1 MRYQSE
7 SAEGTTALSEKTSG
21 RCAMA
26 KNDERKYEILN
37 AIIRDYIHTAEP
49 VGSRTLEK
57 KYNLGISSATIR
69 NEMADLEDMGYLMQP
84 HASSGRIPTQKA
96 YRFYVDKY
104 MQVFDLPEDVS
115 EGVRVQYEQYLG
127 ELEAAVEKTA
137 EILNKLTSYTS
148 LVTSPNITETNIKDV
163 HLISIENERI
173 LIVVITTQGMVK
185 SAELKL
191 DIIPTLS
198 QLERVGNFLSFCK
211 EIRSEYSVGSFSA
224 GYDSLDRTEK
234 KILSAIVPAIR
245 MLLNSQNETKV
256 YSNGMTEILNH
267 PEFRDTA
274 KAKQILDTLY
284 KQELI
289 GMLLASN
296 EDDYNVRIGSET
308 EVNELED
315 CSLIT
320 ATYKLNGVPI
330 GTVGLIGPTRM
341 DYDKCV
347 SALNTMTNEL
357 SKHINNT
364 MGGNNLDG

>member
-1 MRYQSE
+1 
-7 SAEGTTALSEKTSG
+7 
-21 RCAMA
+21 MA

-37 AIIRDYIHTAEP
+37 AIIKDYIHTAEP

-104 MQVFDLPEDVS
+104 MQVFDLPKDVS
-115 EGVRVQYEQYLG
+115 QGVRSQFEQYLG

-137 EILNKLTSYTS
+137 EILNKLTNYTS
-148 LVTSPNITETNIKDV
+148 LVTAPNIAEVNIKDV
-163 HLISIENERI
+163 HLIPIENERI
-173 LIVVITTQGMVK
+173 LIVVITVQGMVK

-191 DIIPTLS
+191 DIIPTAS
-198 QLERVGNFLSFCK
+198 QLEKVGNFLSYCK
-211 EIRSEYSVGSFSA
+211 EIRTEYSVGSFTS
-224 GYDSLDRTEK
+224 GYDALVGHEK
-234 KILSAIVPAIR
+234 KILSQIVPAIG
-245 MLLNSQNETKV
+245 MLINTNNETKI

-267 PEFRDTA
+267 PEFQDTA

-289 GMLLASN
+289 GMLLTSTR
-296 EDDYNVRIGSET
+296 DDYDVRIGSET
-308 EVNELED
+308 EVSELED

-320 ATYKLNGVPI
+320 ATYKFNGMPI

-347 SALNTMTNEL
+347 SALNAMTNEL
-357 SKHINNT
+357 SKHINDT
-364 MGGNNLDG
+364 MGGNSLDG

>member
-1 MRYQSE
+1 
-7 SAEGTTALSEKTSG
+7 
-21 RCAMA
+21 MA

-37 AIIRDYIHTAEP
+37 AIIKDYIHTAEP

-69 NEMADLEDMGYLMQP
+69 NEMADLEDMGFLMQP

-115 EGVRVQYEQYLG
+115 EGVRSQYEQYLG

-137 EILNKLTSYTS
+137 EILNKLTNYTS
-148 LVTSPNITETNIKDV
+148 LVTSPNIAEMRIKDV
-163 HLISIENERI
+163 HLIPIENERI
-173 LIVVITTQGMVK
+173 LIVVITMQGMVK

-191 DIIPTLS
+191 DIIPTSS
-198 QLERVGNFLSFCK
+198 QLEKVGNFLSFCK
-211 EIRSEYSVGSFSA
+211 EIRSEYSVGSFTS
-224 GYDSLDRTEK
+224 GYDALDRLEK
-234 KILSAIVPAIR
+234 KILSQIVPAINV
-245 MLLNSQNETKV
+245 LLSTTNETKIF
-256 YSNGMTEILNH
+256 SNGMTEILNH
-267 PEFRDTA
+267 PEFQNTA
-274 KAKQILDTLY
+274 KAKKILDTLY

-289 GMLLASN
+289 GMLLTSTS
-296 EDDYNVRIGSET
+296 DDYDIKIGSET
-308 EVNELED
+308 EVSELED

-320 ATYKLNGVPI
+320 ATYKFNGMPI

-347 SALNTMTNEL
+347 SALNAMTSEL

-364 MGGNNLDG
+364 MGGNSLDG

>member
-1 MRYQSE
+1 
-7 SAEGTTALSEKTSG
+7 
-21 RCAMA
+21 MA

-37 AIIRDYIHTAEP
+37 AIIRDYINTAEP

-69 NEMADLEDMGYLMQP
+69 NEMADLEDMGFLMQP

-96 YRFYVDKY
+96 YRFYVDKF
-104 MQVFDLPEDVS
+104 MKVFDLPENVS

-137 EILNKLTSYTS
+137 EILNKLTNYTS
-148 LVTSPNITETNIKDV
+148 LVTAPSIEDVNIKDV

-191 DIIPTLS
+191 DVIPTLS

-211 EIRSEYSVGSFSA
+211 ELRGEYVAGSFSS
-224 GYDSLDRTEK
+224 GYESLDRTEK
-234 KILSAIVPAIR
+234 KILSSIVPAIR
-245 MLLNSQNETKV
+245 MLINSGNETRV

-267 PEFRDTA
+267 PEFQNTA

-284 KQELI
+284 KQELV
-289 GMLLASN
+289 GMLLASTS
-296 EDDYNVRIGSET
+296 DDYDVKIGSET

-320 ATYKLNGVPI
+320 ATYKLNGVPV

-347 SALNTMTNEL
+347 SALNAMTNEL
-357 SKHINNT
+357 SRHISKS
-364 MGGNNLDG
+364 MGGTGFDG

>member
-1 MRYQSE
+1 
-7 SAEGTTALSEKTSG
+7 
-21 RCAMA
+21 MA

-37 AIIRDYIHTAEP
+37 AIIKDYIHTAEP

-69 NEMADLEDMGYLMQP
+69 NEMADLEDMGFLMQP

-115 EGVRVQYEQYLG
+115 EGVRSQYEQYLG

-137 EILNKLTSYTS
+137 EILNKLTNYTS
-148 LVTSPNITETNIKDV
+148 LVTSPNIAEMRIKDV
-163 HLISIENERI
+163 HLIPIENERI
-173 LIVVITTQGMVK
+173 LIVVITMQGMVK

-191 DIIPTLS
+191 DIIPTSS
-198 QLERVGNFLSFCK
+198 QLEKVGNFLSFCK
-211 EIRSEYSVGSFSA
+211 EIRSEYSVGSFTS
-224 GYDSLDRTEK
+224 GYDALDRHEK
-234 KILSAIVPAIR
+234 KILSQIVPAINV
-245 MLLNSQNETKV
+245 LLSTTNETKIF
-256 YSNGMTEILNH
+256 SNGMTEILNH
-267 PEFRDTA
+267 PEFQNTA
-274 KAKQILDTLY
+274 KAKKILDTLY

-289 GMLLASN
+289 GMLLTSTS
-296 EDDYNVRIGSET
+296 DDYDIKIGSET
-308 EVNELED
+308 EVSELED

-320 ATYKLNGVPI
+320 ATYKFNGMPI

-347 SALNTMTNEL
+347 SALNAMTNEL

-364 MGGNNLDG
+364 MGGNSLDG